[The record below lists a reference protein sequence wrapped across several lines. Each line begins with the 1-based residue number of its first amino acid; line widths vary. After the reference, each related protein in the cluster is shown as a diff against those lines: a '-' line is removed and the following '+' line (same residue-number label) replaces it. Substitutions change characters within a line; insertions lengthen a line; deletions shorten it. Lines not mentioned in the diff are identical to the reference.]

1 MVSELPIIWKQTV
14 QEGSTELEWVP
25 VLLDFGLTKRLPI
38 KARRGLCKWVSAV
51 EAMDGERMK
60 VAFEEIGAWQDTH
73 TCMCSATVNTNARIE
88 NVGKYNSCMVSKLRI
103 IWKRTRTSRC
113 IWRADDLDWN
123 CFQSE
128 VGWFLWFCL

>member
-1 MVSELPIIWKQTV
+1 MSHAWFMNYELSFALRQVEAPPPFDNRARKITQTQQRQLGGPTRCV
-14 QEGSTELEWVP
+14 QDTGSPELEWVP
-25 VLLDFGLTKRLPI
+25 VVLDFGLTKRLPS

-88 NVGKYNSCMVSKLRI
+88 NVGR
-103 IWKRTRTSRC
+103 
-113 IWRADDLDWN
+113 
-123 CFQSE
+123 
-128 VGWFLWFCL
+128 